1 MHSLVLNDVE
11 TLTYDLRVITNFSNY
26 TVRRKVIVECE
37 SPCDKYNNTYDMD
50 GSE

>member
-37 SPCDKYNNTYDMD
+37 SPGDKYDNEYDVD
-50 GSE
+50 SGE